1 MADCLIIDLD
11 IAPVDAGALG
21 PAGVEGLLDELL
33 AFYAAV
39 QAVVAGTDND
49 PRWVVGTHPS
59 REELAQAAA
68 DGGLVVGRAGDR
80 LVGAFVM
87 DGVGAPGYE
96 DVSWTVDAGPDEA
109 AVIHL
114 LAVHPDF
121 RGRGMARLLMAA
133 AADIARERGKRALR
147 LDTLVANEG
156 AQRTYERLGFRCLG
170 PHRLAYGPYPNPVT
184 PNFVLYELLL

>member
-1 MADCLIIDLD
+1 MEQRESLCLDV
-11 IAPVDAGALG
+11 APVDEGALG

-33 AFYAAV
+33 ALYAAV
-39 QAVVAGTDND
+39 QAAVAGTDND
-49 PRWVVGTHPS
+49 PCWVIGTHPS
-59 REELAQAAA
+59 REELSRAAA
-68 DGGLVVGRAGDR
+68 DGGLVVGHVEGRVA
-80 LVGAFVM
+80 GAFVM

-96 DVSWTVDAGPDEA
+96 DVPWTVDADSGEV

-121 RGRGMARLLMAA
+121 RGRGLARPLMEAA
-133 AADIARERGKRALR
+133 ATIAREQGKRALR

-170 PHRLAYGPYPNPVT
+170 AHRLAYGPYPNPST
-184 PNFVLYELLL
+184 PNFVLYELPL